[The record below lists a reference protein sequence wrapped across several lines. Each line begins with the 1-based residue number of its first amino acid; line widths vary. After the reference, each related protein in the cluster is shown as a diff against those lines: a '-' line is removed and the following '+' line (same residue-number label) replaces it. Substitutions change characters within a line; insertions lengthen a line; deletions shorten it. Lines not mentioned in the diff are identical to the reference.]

1 MAGIIATSATTN
13 NSGSTATDTSVTG
26 YIAGEAVTL
35 TTTPTG
41 ASYSW
46 SLSVPS
52 GSTRS
57 ILTSTTV
64 AAPRFTPDVAGYYV
78 ITCTV
83 DSSTVYV
90 MRLAATA
97 LGSVGVIDALRFVP
111 TSDAS
116 IPTPSLGVTLYYS
129 STQSSLAIKLT
140 DGTVETIDSTAV

>member
-13 NSGSTATDTSVTG
+13 NSASTAVDASVSG

-41 ASYSW
+41 STYSW

-57 ILTSTTV
+57 VLTSDT
-64 AAPRFTPDVAGYYV
+64 ASAPRFTPDVAGYYV

-83 DSSTVYV
+83 NGSTVYV

-97 LGSVGVIDALRFVP
+97 LGSVGVIDALKLIP

-116 IPTPSLGVTLYYS
+116 IPTPSLGATLYYS
-129 STQSSLAIKLT
+129 STQSGLAIKLT
-140 DGTVETIDSTAV
+140 DGSVETIDTTAV